1 MMKNY
6 FKRFKQKWNIE
17 SNWQLA
23 RVMIVFALAGQSI
36 LFVMPLIKDLF
47 GLPDD
52 IHFIWKLL
60 FFIFVSFPI
69 YQILLLFWSLI
80 LGELRF
86 FIYFIKNTFAK
97 TARFF
102 RESDNKQ

>member
-1 MMKNY
+1 MLKNY

-17 SNWQLA
+17 SNWQLG

-36 LFVMPLIKDLF
+36 LFVMPFIRSLF

-52 IHFIWKLL
+52 ISFIWKLL

-80 LGELRF
+80 LGEIRF
-86 FIYFIKNTFAK
+86 FIHFIKSTFQK
-97 TARFF
+97 TANIF
-102 RESDNKQ
+102 RESYNN